1 MLDFYINMFHQKGA
15 DILPG
20 LCRLSIPRQVFLAK
34 YKSMPQLEELE
45 ETEKGYL
52 KKLVNDLFK
61 GETPQFRLEACKIIF
76 TLNNCL

>member
-1 MLDFYINMFHQKGA
+1 
-15 DILPG
+15 
-20 LCRLSIPRQVFLAK
+20 
-34 YKSMPQLEELE
+34 MPQLEELE